1 MVSGEP
7 TNENAANVLRA
18 VGSLLVALSGG
29 QADGQSAL
37 LQQTLAQAQPEAVPP
52 TAVPPPVRAPRPTVT
67 YPQPQGRASTPPAPA
82 AAPAPR
88 QTRPTSTASD
98 LLDDV
103 EFVLQDA
110 RERAQ
115 AIIDESTERARELI
129 RQERASTPTGVGID
143 THAFDDLR
151 RGLRNL
157 VTEVR
162 DIQQRLGRIEQLIR
176 DQNEHLAEAKAAS
189 FVPPAFVRPQYAE
202 PQYAEPQY
210 AEPQYAE
217 PQYAEPQVAEPQY
230 VEPQIAEPQY
240 VEPQVAEPVAQ
251 PTSLESEEMG
261 AAPEPEPASEAPEP
275 PSGAP
280 VRSTFSVVPPQ
291 RREWTAAVESAATE
305 LESAP
310 PSPAYDMPA
319 APPRTFTAAAA
330 ELAPERGEWQD
341 EPYDDDMSTEEGL
354 ASAAPGSALV
364 TFLPSDGAITLRV
377 APVAGFQGLMRI
389 QDALTRLPGV
399 QSAAVDEYS
408 QGEVRLRLV
417 LAEAS
422 DSDEIVDG
430 LARGLRSPARV
441 EDASEVNRELF
452 ITLR

>member
-1 MVSGEP
+1 V
-7 TNENAANVLRA
+7 
-18 VGSLLVALSGG
+18 
-29 QADGQSAL
+29 
-37 LQQTLAQAQPEAVPP
+37 
-52 TAVPPPVRAPRPTVT
+52 TA
-67 YPQPQGRASTPPAPA
+67 PPAPRNSNDA
-82 AAPAPR
+82 R
-88 QTRPTSTASD
+88 G

-103 EFVLQDA
+103 EFVLDDA

-129 RQERASTPTGVGID
+129 RQERAAAPLTGID

-176 DQNEHLAEAKAAS
+176 EQNEHLIEVKGAPVS
-189 FVPPAFVRPQYAE
+189 PPAFVRPSRSQEYAEPQDAEPQDAEPQDAEPQDAQPQYAEPQYAQPQYAE

-217 PQYAEPQVAEPQY
+217 PQYAEPQYAEPG
-230 VEPQIAEPQY
+230 
-240 VEPQVAEPVAQ
+240 VAD
-251 PTSLESEEMG
+251 PTLHADADPG
-261 AAPEPEPASEAPEP
+261 APEP
-275 PSGAP
+275 PSVAP
-280 VRSTFSVVPPQ
+280 PRTAFSVVPPQ
-291 RREWTAAVESAATE
+291 RREWTEPTEATASVPAAAAFE
-305 LESAP
+305 GIPDAP
-310 PSPAYDMPA
+310 TYEPPA
-319 APPRTFTAAAA
+319 APPRTYTAASA
-330 ELAPERGEWQD
+330 ELAPDPAAWRDDQYD
-341 EPYDDDMSTEEGL
+341 ESSSPDEGL

-389 QDALTRLPGV
+389 QDALTRIPAV
-399 QSAAVDEYS
+399 RAASVDTYS
-408 QGEVRLRLV
+408 QGEASVRIE